1 MEYQKLLVVLFYNFA
16 RNQKLV
22 DPISDD
28 EIDSILIRIEQVS
41 QPGLDRIRILFLFK
55 KVDLTLVTLVKLVK
69 YFSIIF
75 LKWSSVVPNFLIL
88 LTELHYILLD
98 YLSVSQ

>member
-55 KVDLTLVTLVKLVK
+55 KVDLTLVKLVK